1 VTAAKT
7 RQDAVLNRAHI
18 LRAAQDTLNA
28 DPQASIDDIATAAGL
43 ARRTVYMHFASR
55 DEVVAAVLE
64 DALDTVSTLADAV
77 DIRAEDPA
85 LELAILIRR
94 LWLIASRYLFVVR
107 QTNRIRA
114 GRHPLRLRLVAL
126 VEHGQQAG
134 VFDSRIPALAVND
147 LIDGLMYALIEAVTA
162 GDLQPEQAPE
172 MFGVA
177 ALGVAGLPRGRAWQ
191 LVRRAASQADT
202 QG

>member
-1 VTAAKT
+1 MPA
-7 RQDAVLNRAHI
+7 NPNERAHGVE
-18 LRAAQDTLNA
+18 RVFQHCG
-28 DPQASIDDIATAAGL
+28 DDLVAAGEVHV
-43 ARRTVYMHFASR
+43 RRSPR
-55 DEVVAAVLE
+55 
-64 DALDTVSTLADAV
+64 LADAV
-77 DIRAEDPA
+77 DVQAEDPA

-107 QTNRIRA
+107 ETNRIRK
-114 GRHPLRLRLVAL
+114 GRHPLRPRLVAL

-162 GDLQPEQAPE
+162 GDVQPEQAPE

>member
-1 VTAAKT
+1 VTTANT

-28 DPQASIDDIATAAGL
+28 DPKASIDDIATAAGL

-55 DEVVAAVLE
+55 DEIVAAVLE
-64 DALDTVSTLADAV
+64 DALATVSTLADTV
-77 DIRAEDPA
+77 DVQAEDPA

-107 QTNRIRA
+107 QTNRIR
-114 GRHPLRLRLVAL
+114 GGPHPLRPRLVAL
-126 VEHGQQAG
+126 AEHGQQAG

-147 LIDGLMYALIEAVTA
+147 LINGLMYALIEAVTA
-162 GDLQPEQAPE
+162 GDVQLEQAPE
-172 MFGVA
+172 IFGVA

-191 LVRRAASQADT
+191 LVRRAASQA
-202 QG
+202 GL

>member
-1 VTAAKT
+1 LPPSGG
-7 RQDAVLNRAHI
+7 R
-18 LRAAQDTLNA
+18 
-28 DPQASIDDIATAAGL
+28 
-43 ARRTVYMHFASR
+43 
-55 DEVVAAVLE
+55 
-64 DALDTVSTLADAV
+64 LADAV
-77 DIRAEDPA
+77 DVQAEDPA

-107 QTNRIRA
+107 QTNRIRG
-114 GRHPLRLRLVAL
+114 GRHPLRPRLFAL
-126 VEHGQQAG
+126 VEHGQRAG

-147 LIDGLMYALIEAVTA
+147 LINGLMYALIEAVTA
-162 GDLQPEQAPE
+162 GDVQPEQAPE

-191 LVRRAASQADT
+191 LARRAASQADT